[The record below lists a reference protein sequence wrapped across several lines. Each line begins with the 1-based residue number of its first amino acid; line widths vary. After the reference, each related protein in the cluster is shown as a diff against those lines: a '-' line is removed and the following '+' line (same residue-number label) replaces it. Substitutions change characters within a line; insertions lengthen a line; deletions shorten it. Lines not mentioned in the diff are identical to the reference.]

1 MFDKL
6 LDALHPLTSPELWRR
21 LIAVPSQFDRRE
33 QRLVITSIV
42 VGAVVWPVVFA
53 LKMLVHATFELVI
66 AAVEATPSP
75 LFILIPL
82 TLGSLITALIA
93 GWNASSVYYR
103 DKDGHV
109 HALND
114 VEGDGLERTIAL
126 YYTSEPAL
134 DRGLLGVQGV
144 RARWELP
151 TFSLA
156 LRKFGATLATLGLG
170 ASGGLEASVTLVGE
184 SLAVGLL
191 KPRLRLLPHKLW
203 VLRLWRWWRTLDP
216 DELQTAQLS
225 GVAAAVATLLGA
237 PLAGAF
243 FAIEVMYRRRPVIEK
258 LIYALIAALTAS
270 LLGRI
275 LAPAAGKFIVP
286 APITPP
292 ALDWRYALAL
302 VGLAIL
308 VAFVDVYLR
317 KVRTLLRAFFRG
329 RFPIDWQRHV
339 AGALLTG
346 VVGVGAAWL
355 AAAPLDLVLGTGDR
369 VLTEALAGELTLRVA
384 GVALVGKLLATMC
397 TIGSGGSA
405 GMLVPSMY
413 LGGMA
418 GVIVAIAT
426 GYPAAALVIPSIT
439 ASLVSLVNV
448 PLTALMLTVE
458 VFGADFLLPALL
470 VLIVTLLLSHP
481 TSVYRTQRER
491 DDTREILPDYA
502 VRRIQIPAAWDR
514 LTLRELD
521 LRARYDVNVIG
532 YIATGD
538 HAARIIPNVPANR
551 PLRAGDRL
559 VVMGHTRALGE
570 LLAALSRQQLAAT
583 PPPPS
588 STPGHRR

>member
-6 LDALHPLTSPELWRR
+6 LHALRPLTSPDLWQRV
-21 LIAVPSQFDRRE
+21 IAFPSQFDRRE
-33 QRLVITSIV
+33 QRLVITAIV
-42 VGAVVWPVVFA
+42 IGAVVWPVVFA
-53 LKMLVHATFELVI
+53 LKFLVHFTFEYVI
-66 AAVEATPSP
+66 AWVEATPSP
-75 LFILIPL
+75 LFILPPL
-82 TLGSLITALIA
+82 ILGSLITTLIA
-93 GWNASSVYYR
+93 AWNASSVYYR

-191 KPRLRLLPHKLW
+191 KPRPRLLPHRLW
-203 VLRLWRWWRTLDP
+203 ALRLWRWWRTLDP
-216 DELQTAQLS
+216 DELQTAQLC
-225 GVAAAVATLLGA
+225 GVAAAIATLLGA

-243 FAIEVMYRRRPVIEK
+243 FAVEVMYRRRPVIEK
-258 LIYALIAALTAS
+258 LIYALIASLTAAQ
-270 LLGRI
+270 LGRI
-275 LAPAAGKFIVP
+275 LAPAAGKFITP
-286 APITPP
+286 APITAPE
-292 ALDWRYALAL
+292 LDWRYALAL
-302 VGLAIL
+302 MGLAIF

-317 KVRTLLRAFFRG
+317 KVRTLLRAFFRS
-329 RFPIDWQRHV
+329 RFPVDWQRHV
-339 AGALLTG
+339 AGAVLTAI
-346 VVGVGAAWL
+346 VGIVAAWL

-369 VLTEALAGELTLRVA
+369 VLTEALTGELTLRVA
-384 GVALVGKLLATMC
+384 VVALVGKLLATMC
-397 TIGSGGSA
+397 TISSGGSA

-418 GVIVAIAT
+418 GVIVAALS
-426 GYPAAALVIPSIT
+426 GYPAATLVIPSIT

-481 TSVYRTQRER
+481 ASVYRTQRER

-502 VRRIQIPAAWDR
+502 VRRIQIPQEWDH
-514 LTLRELD
+514 LTLRELN

-538 HAARIIPNVPANR
+538 QEAQITPNVPANR
-551 PLRAGDRL
+551 PLRASDRL
-559 VVMGHTRALGE
+559 VVMGHTRALGD
-570 LLAALSRQQLAAT
+570 LLAALSRQEIAAT
-583 PPPPS
+583 SPPPS
-588 STPGHRR
+588 STPDHHR

>member
-1 MFDKL
+1 MFSRL
-6 LDALHPLTSPELWRR
+6 LDDLRALASPDLWQRV
-21 LIAVPSQFDRRE
+21 IAFPSQFDRRE
-33 QRLVITSIV
+33 QRLVLTAIV

-53 LKMLVHATFELVI
+53 LKTLVHLTFEHVI
-66 AAVEATPSP
+66 AWVEATPSSF
-75 LFILIPL
+75 FILPPL
-82 TLGSLITALIA
+82 ILGSLITTLIA
-93 GWNASSVYYR
+93 AWNASNVYYR

-109 HALND
+109 HTLND

-191 KPRLRLLPHKLW
+191 KPRPRWLPHKLW
-203 VLRLWRWWRTLDP
+203 ALRLWRWWRTLDP

-270 LLGRI
+270 MLGRI
-275 LAPAAGKFIVP
+275 LTPATGKFVTL
-286 APITPP
+286 APMTPP
-292 ALDWRYALAL
+292 ELDWRYGLAL
-302 VGLAIL
+302 VALAIV

-317 KVRTLLRAFFRG
+317 KVRIALRTFFRN
-329 RFPIDWQRHV
+329 RFPVDWQRHV
-339 AGALLTG
+339 AGAVLTAL
-346 VVGVGAAWL
+346 VGMAAAWL

-384 GVALVGKLLATMC
+384 AVALVGKLLATMC
-397 TIGSGGSA
+397 TISSGGSA

-413 LGGMA
+413 LGAMA
-418 GVIVAIAT
+418 GVIVATLT

-448 PLTALMLTVE
+448 PLTALMLTIE

-514 LTLRELD
+514 LTLRDLN
-521 LRARYDVNVIG
+521 LRAHYDVNVIG

-538 HAARIIPNVPANR
+538 HEARITPHVPATR

-559 VVMGHTRALGE
+559 VVMGHTRALGD
-570 LLAALSRQQLAAT
+570 LLADLSREEVDHLKAREA
-583 PPPPS
+583 
-588 STPGHRR
+588 

>member
-1 MFDKL
+1 MF
-6 LDALHPLTSPELWRR
+6 ARIRSTLHSLTAPDLWQR
-21 LIAVPSQFDRRE
+21 LIAFPSQFDRRE
-33 QRLVITSIV
+33 QRLVITAIV

-53 LKMLVHATFELVI
+53 LKTLVLVTFEHVI
-66 AAVEATPSP
+66 GWVEATPSP
-75 LFILIPL
+75 LFILLPL
-82 TLGSLITALIA
+82 LLGSLITTAIA
-93 GWNASSVYYR
+93 ASNASSVYYR

-156 LRKFGATLATLGLG
+156 LRKFTATLATLGLG

-184 SLAVGLL
+184 SLAVGTL
-191 KPRLRLLPHKLW
+191 KPRPHLLPHKLW
-203 VLRLWRWWRTLDP
+203 ALRAWRWWRMLDP

-225 GVAAAVATLLGA
+225 GVAAAIATLLGA

-270 LLGRI
+270 FLGRL
-275 LAPAAGKFIVP
+275 LAPASGKFMTLS
-286 APITPP
+286 PIFSPP
-292 ALDWRYALAL
+292 VLDWRYALAL
-302 VGLAIL
+302 IGLAIF

-317 KVRTLLRAFFRG
+317 KVRTLLRDFFQS
-329 RFPIDWQRHV
+329 RFPVDWQRHV
-339 AGALLTG
+339 AGAVLTG
-346 VVGVGAAWL
+346 GVGLAAAWL

-369 VLTEALAGELTLRVA
+369 VLAEALAGEMTLRVA
-384 GVALVGKLLATMC
+384 AVALVGKLLATMC
-397 TIGSGGSA
+397 TIASGGSA

-413 LGGMA
+413 LGAMA
-418 GVIVAIAT
+418 GVIVAT
-426 GYPAAALVIPSIT
+426 LTDYPAAALVVPSIT

-458 VFGADFLLPALL
+458 IFGADFLLPALL

-502 VRRIQIPAAWDR
+502 VRRIQIPAAWDGM
-514 LTLRELD
+514 TLRDLD
-521 LRARYDVNVIG
+521 LRANYDVNVIG
-532 YIATGD
+532 YIATNAQG
-538 HAARIIPNVPANR
+538 AQITPNVPATR
-551 PLRAGDRL
+551 PLRTGDRL
-559 VVMGHTRALGE
+559 IVMGHTQALGK
-570 LLAALSRQQLAAT
+570 LLAALGRAEHLDS
-583 PPPPS
+583 
-588 STPGHRR
+588 

>member
-1 MFDKL
+1 MFNRL
-6 LDALHPLTSPELWRR
+6 LDDLRLLASPDLWRR
-21 LIAVPSQFDRRE
+21 VIAFPSQFDRRE
-33 QRLVITSIV
+33 QRLVVTAIV
-42 VGAVVWPVVFA
+42 VGVVVWPVVFA
-53 LKMLVHATFELVI
+53 LKTLVHFTFEHVI
-66 AAVEATPSP
+66 AWVEATPSP
-75 LFILIPL
+75 FFIVLPL
-82 TLGSLITALIA
+82 VLGSLITTLIA
-93 GWNASSVYYR
+93 AWNASSVYYR

-144 RARWELP
+144 CARWELP

-184 SLAVGLL
+184 SLAVGML
-191 KPRLRLLPHKLW
+191 KPRPRWLPHKLW

-270 LLGRI
+270 MLGRL
-275 LAPAAGKFIVP
+275 LAPATGKFITP
-286 APITPP
+286 DPMTPP

-302 VGLAIL
+302 VALAIF

-317 KVRTLLRAFFRG
+317 KVRMLLRTFFRS

-339 AGALLTG
+339 AGAVLTA
-346 VVGVGAAWL
+346 VVGIAAAWL

-369 VLTEALAGELTLRVA
+369 VLEEALAGELTLRVA
-384 GVALVGKLLATMC
+384 AVALIGKLLATMC

-418 GVIVAIAT
+418 GVIVATLT

-502 VRRIQIPAAWDR
+502 VRRIQIPAAWDQ

-538 HAARIIPNVPANR
+538 QAARITPNVPADR

-559 VVMGHTRALGE
+559 VVMGHTQALGE
-570 LLAALSRQQLAAT
+570 LLAALSREEVGRMRDA
-583 PPPPS
+583 
-588 STPGHRR
+588 

>member
-1 MFDKL
+1 MFDRIRS
-6 LDALHPLTSPELWRR
+6 ALYSLTAPDLWQRS
-21 LIAVPSQFDRRE
+21 IAFPSQFDRRE
-33 QRLVITSIV
+33 QRLVITAIV

-53 LKMLVHATFELVI
+53 LKTLVHVTFEYVI
-66 AAVEATPSP
+66 SWVETTPSSF
-75 LFILIPL
+75 FILLPL
-82 TLGSLITALIA
+82 VLGSLITALIA
-93 GWNASSVYYR
+93 AWNASSVYYR
-103 DKDGHV
+103 DKDGHI

-126 YYTSEPAL
+126 YYSSEPAL

-156 LRKFGATLATLGLG
+156 LRKFAATLATLGLG

-184 SLAVGLL
+184 SLAVGTL
-191 KPRLRLLPHKLW
+191 KPRPRLLPHKLW
-203 VLRLWRWWRTLDP
+203 ALRFWRWWRTLDP

-225 GVAAAVATLLGA
+225 GVAAAIATLLGA

-270 LLGRI
+270 FLGRM
-275 LAPAAGKFIVP
+275 LAPGAGKFVTLGP
-286 APITPP
+286 VSPP

-302 VGLAIL
+302 VGLAIF

-317 KVRTLLRAFFRG
+317 KVRTLLRDFFRS
-329 RFPIDWQRHV
+329 RFPVDWQRHV

-346 VVGVGAAWL
+346 GVGLTAAWL

-369 VLTEALAGELTLRVA
+369 VLAEALAGELTLRVA
-384 GVALVGKLLATMC
+384 AVALVGKLLATMC

-413 LGGMA
+413 LGAMA
-418 GVIVAIAT
+418 GVIVATLT
-426 GYPAAALVIPSIT
+426 GYPAAALVVPSIT

-458 VFGADFLLPALL
+458 IFGANFLLPALI

-491 DDTREILPDYA
+491 DDTHEILPNYA
-502 VRRIQIPAAWDR
+502 VRRIQIPAAWDG
-514 LTLRELD
+514 LTLRDLD
-521 LRARYDVNVIG
+521 LRANYDVNVIG
-532 YIATGD
+532 YIATNAQG
-538 HAARIIPNVPANR
+538 AQITPNVPATR
-551 PLRAGDRL
+551 PLYAGDRL
-559 VVMGHTRALGE
+559 IVMGHTRALGD
-570 LLAALSRQQLAAT
+570 LLAAMGRTRHSN
-583 PPPPS
+583 S
-588 STPGHRR
+588 